1 MIFPKKESLT
11 KKTNIHEIPL
21 IMYYHAVFN
30 CFNGNSQVSNDD
42 ISGKWTGILSA
53 PDANLRIVVNMTR
66 QTDGSYTATLESP
79 DQTTMAFPVKEVT
92 FENDSLLLDV
102 PVIEGQ
108 YKAVITTNASMDG
121 FWIQRGSSFPL
132 KLTKTEVL
140 KSE

>member
-1 MIFPKKESLT
+1 MKLFLLSV
-11 KKTNIHEIPL
+11 
-21 IMYYHAVFN
+21 IMLFSTITA
-30 CFNGNSQVSNDD
+30 NSQVASED
-42 ISGKWTGILSA
+42 ISGKWTGVLSA
-53 PDANLRIVVNMTR
+53 PDANLRIVVNMMR
-66 QTDGSYTATLESP
+66 QTDGSYTATMESP
-79 DQTTMAFPVKEVT
+79 DQTTMAFPVKEVI

-121 FWIQRGSSFPL
+121 FWIQRGSSLPL